1 MSRKTLDL
9 TPQLHDY
16 LLAHSLREHP
26 VLAALREETAG
37 VKHAGMQIGPE
48 QGQFMALLVQML
60 GARNTIEIGVYT
72 GYSSLA
78 VALALPEDG
87 RVVACDVNEEWT
99 AIARRYWEKAGV
111 AHKVDLRL
119 AAASRTLEQ
128 LLREGGAGR
137 YDFAFIDA
145 DKPNYAKYFEQCMQ
159 LVRSG
164 GVIAIDNTLW
174 SGTVADPDV
183 HDADTDA
190 IRAFNDALH
199 RDQRIAL
206 SLLPLGDGLTL
217 ALKK

>member
-9 TPQLHDY
+9 TPQLQDY
-16 LLAHSLREHP
+16 LLEHSLREHP
-26 VLAALREETAG
+26 VLAALREETATIR
-37 VKHAGMQIGPE
+37 HAGMQIGPE

-60 GARNTIEIGVYT
+60 GARNTIEVGVFT

-78 VALALPEDG
+78 VALALPEEG
-87 RVVACDVNEEWT
+87 RVVACDLNEEWT
-99 AIARRYWEKAGV
+99 AIARRYWERAGV
-111 AHKVDLRL
+111 AHKIDLRL
-119 AAASRTLEQ
+119 AAAGRTLDR

-145 DKPNYAKYFEQCMQ
+145 DKPNYAAYYEQCLQ

-164 GVIAIDNTLW
+164 GVIALDNTLW
-174 SGTVADPDV
+174 SGAVADPKAN
-183 HDADTDA
+183 DADTVA
-190 IRAFNDALH
+190 IRALNDALH

>member
-26 VLAALREETAG
+26 VLAALREETAK
-37 VKHAGMQIGPE
+37 VKHSGMQIGPE
-48 QGQFMALLVQML
+48 QGQLMALLVQML
-60 GARNTIEIGVYT
+60 GARNTIEVGVYT

-78 VALALPEDG
+78 VALALPEEG
-87 RVVACDVNEEWT
+87 RVVACDLNEEWT
-99 AIARRYWEKAGV
+99 AIAKRYWERAGV
-111 AHKVDLRL
+111 AHKIDLRL
-119 AAASRTLEQ
+119 AAATRTLDQ

-164 GVIAIDNTLW
+164 GLIAIDNTLW
-174 SGTVADPDV
+174 SGAVADPAV

-190 IRAFNDALH
+190 IRALNDALH
-199 RDQRIAL
+199 RDARIAL
-206 SLLPLGDGLTL
+206 SLLPVGDGLTL

>member
-1 MSRKTLDL
+1 MSRRTLDL
-9 TPQLHDY
+9 TPQLQDY

-26 VLAALREETAG
+26 VLAALREETATI
-37 VKHAGMQIGPE
+37 KHGGMQIGPE

-60 GARNTIEIGVYT
+60 GARNTIEVGVFT

-78 VALALPEDG
+78 VALALPEEG
-87 RVVACDVNEEWT
+87 RVVACDLNEEWT
-99 AIARRYWEKAGV
+99 GIARRYWEKAGV
-111 AHKVDLRL
+111 AHKIDLRL

-128 LLREGGAGR
+128 LLREGGAAR

-145 DKPNYAKYFEQCMQ
+145 DKPNYAKYYEQCLR
-159 LVRSG
+159 LVRPG

-174 SGTVADPDV
+174 SGAVADPKV

-190 IRAFNDALH
+190 IRALNDALH
-199 RDQRIAL
+199 HDQRIAL

-217 ALKK
+217 ALRK